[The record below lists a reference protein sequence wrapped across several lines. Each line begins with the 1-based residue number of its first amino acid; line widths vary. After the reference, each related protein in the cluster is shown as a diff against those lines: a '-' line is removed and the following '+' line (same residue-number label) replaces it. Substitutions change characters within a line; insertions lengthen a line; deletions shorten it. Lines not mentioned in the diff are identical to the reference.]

1 MRKVFL
7 ADATLCHLA
16 GVGPEDPNTVGVRS
30 DGSRF
35 TLPGVDSINMWGLVA
50 GVEKSSPRQE
60 LPLVIAHPM
69 FNTTALIVGDFKL
82 LLGPQTESYWQGPDF
97 PNGTAP
103 YGVNGENICDCG
115 DDETLEGGC
124 LFNIR
129 KDPAETVD
137 LAREMPDMLHSLKS
151 RYLVL
156 RATMLD
162 QAPIVKRENGCKVA
176 AHGQGNAS
184 IGKCPAPKEFI
195 DMLHRN
201 KGFVGPWLP

>member
-1 MRKVFL
+1 
-7 ADATLCHLA
+7 
-16 GVGPEDPNTVGVRS
+16 
-30 DGSRF
+30 
-35 TLPGVDSINMWGLVA
+35 MWQLVI

-129 KDPAETVD
+129 KDPAETVVSRHDIAGIWVASFSRCQRYRCGQD

>member
-1 MRKVFL
+1 MPL
-7 ADATLCHLA
+7 
-16 GVGPEDPNTVGVRS
+16 GWSGPGGSEHGRRPLRRQQVHPPRRRS
-30 DGSRF
+30 
-35 TLPGVDSINMWGLVA
+35 LNMWQLVT

-129 KDPAETVD
+129 KDPAETVV
-137 LAREMPDMLHSLKS
+137 S
-151 RYLVL
+151 RHDI
-156 RATMLD
+156 AG
-162 QAPIVKRENGCKVA
+162 IWVA
-176 AHGQGNAS
+176 SFSRCQRCRCGQGSRRGTPPSSRARAS
-184 IGKCPAPKEFI
+184 PSPVSRHDTAAIWVAFFSRWQRYRCCQERRRRPSCSPQ
-195 DMLHRN
+195 
-201 KGFVGPWLP
+201 